1 MAAARPTALVFA
13 SLILGQLFNLA
24 ALSLLSAH
32 LGLAAF
38 GRFGICMLDFTVFAS
53 VANFA
58 LAAPSMPMVIQ
69 GRFRDRLFATA
80 MGARLW
86 TSGIAVILYLAFEA
100 VFREREMLLAAAALA
115 PALFLNPSQWD
126 WWFAARQSWR
136 ELLAHRI
143 LGGLVTLGV
152 VLAAIRLAPH
162 AAAWAGSAAL
172 PQSPEHVRLV
182 YAAAAYSAGF
192 AAAALY
198 LVFRVY
204 AGGSGT
210 SSASDDFR
218 PPLFSSRPLLS
229 SRLFRLSRLPRP
241 WPVDARMRWLW
252 HKSLPISLTTICEFL
267 FIPLG
272 FYAFKAFAGISP
284 MLGAYGSAYRIIL
297 AASMLASS
305 LYTVLLP
312 RFAGKADLEDGLRL
326 VFDRMA
332 LALAP
337 LMLAVPF
344 LARPLLKLFF
354 PGTAWDAETLGYAAW
369 ALSAMGLATYLHL
382 LRMPPLTRALSQGR
396 SWPYCRRFFL
406 AGAVNLAAVAAAV
419 LSGSLRL
426 LPMAALGADL
436 VFTAGWLAALYPQGG
451 AARWGRLAALAAW
464 AAGYLAWV
472 RLWA

>member
-13 SLILGQLFNLA
+13 SHILGQLFNLA

-69 GRFRDRLFATA
+69 GRFRPGLFATA
-80 MGARLW
+80 MGARMW
-86 TSGIAVILYLAFEA
+86 TSGVAMILYLAFEA
-100 VFREREMLLAAAALA
+100 VFREREMFWAALALA

-136 ELLAHRI
+136 PLLFHRI
-143 LGGLVTLGV
+143 LGGMVTLGV
-152 VLAAIRLAPH
+152 VLAAIRMAPH

-172 PQSPEHVRLV
+172 PQAPEQVRLV

-204 AGGSGT
+204 AGTSGSPRI
-210 SSASDDFR
+210 S
-218 PPLFSSRPLLS
+218 LH
-229 SRLFRLSRLPRP
+229 RLLPRP
-241 WPVDARMRWLW
+241 WPVDSRMRWLW
-252 HKSLPISLTTICEFL
+252 RKSLPISLTTICEFL

-297 AASMLASS
+297 AASMLAAS

-312 RFAGKADLEDGLRL
+312 RFAGRADLESGLRL

-344 LARPLLKLFF
+344 LARPLLRLFF

-369 ALSAMGLATYLHL
+369 ALSTMGLATYLHL
-382 LRMPPLTRALSQGR
+382 LRMPPLTQALAQGR
-396 SWPYCRRFFL
+396 SWTYCRRFFL
-406 AGAVNLAAVAAAV
+406 AGGVNLAAVAATA

-426 LPMAALGADL
+426 LPMAALAADL
-436 VFTAGWLAALYPQGG
+436 VFTAVWLATLYPQGG

-472 RLWA
+472 RFWA

>member
-86 TSGIAVILYLAFEA
+86 TSGIAMILYLAFEA
-100 VFREREMLLAAAALA
+100 VIREREMFWAAAALA

-136 ELLAHRI
+136 ELLVHRI

-152 VLAAIRLAPH
+152 TLAAIRLAPH
-162 AAAWAGSAAL
+162 AAAWTGSAA
-172 PQSPEHVRLV
+172 PSEAAEPVRLV

-204 AGGSGT
+204 AAASGV
-210 SSASDDFR
+210 SPAPDG
-218 PPLFSSRPLLS
+218 
-229 SRLFRLSRLPRP
+229 SRLPRP

-252 HKSLPISLTTICEFL
+252 RKSLPISLTTICEFL

-312 RFAGKADLEDGLRL
+312 RFAGKADLEGGLRL

-332 LALAP
+332 LAMVP

-354 PGTAWDAETLGYAAW
+354 PGTAWDRETLGYAAW
-369 ALSAMGLATYLHL
+369 ALSTMGLATYLHL

-396 SWPYCRRFFL
+396 TWSYCRRFFL

-426 LPMAALGADL
+426 LPLAALGADL
-436 VFTAGWLAALYPQGG
+436 VFTAGWLAVLYPQGG
-451 AARWGRLAALAAW
+451 TARWGRLAALAAW

-472 RLWA
+472 RCWA